1 MKFFIRLVRNFIF
14 FIIFF
19 LLEKCG
25 YRNDGNIESL
35 GSGYSIYI
43 SSHSKDILG
52 KKDILLVSGIK
63 DYAIDDSFI
72 TAFRNLNQISHSLD
86 STDLKWEKQNLG
98 DSLEFWIIN
107 KKNDSLYGPLNRSEF
122 DDLKNRFKFS
132 SDLKLNVD
140 NPRF

>member
-1 MKFFIRLVRNFIF
+1 MKFFIRLGRNFIF
-14 FIIFF
+14 LIIFF

-35 GSGYSIYI
+35 GSGYSINI
-43 SSHSKDILG
+43 SSHRKDILG

-72 TAFRNLNQISHSLD
+72 TVFRNVNQMSHSLD

-122 DDLKNRFKFS
+122 DDLKNRFKLS

-140 NPRF
+140 KPRF